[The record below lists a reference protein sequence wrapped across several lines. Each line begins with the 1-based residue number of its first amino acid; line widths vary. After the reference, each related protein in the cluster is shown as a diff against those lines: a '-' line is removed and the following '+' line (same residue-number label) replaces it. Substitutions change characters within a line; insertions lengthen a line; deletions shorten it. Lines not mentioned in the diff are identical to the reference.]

1 VTVLAFVSWA
11 AGWAPPIL
19 AIVALAIQTVV
30 GWKLQGHVREADRAV
45 AGHGPV
51 NVTTHA
57 LQGDPADALL
67 TLCEDLDA
75 DLLVI
80 GNRGM
85 RGAKRFLLGSV
96 SNRCAHHAPC
106 SILIVHTS

>member
-1 VTVLAFVSWA
+1 
-11 AGWAPPIL
+11 
-19 AIVALAIQTVV
+19 
-30 GWKLQGHVREADRAV
+30 
-45 AGHGPV
+45 
-51 NVTTHA
+51 